1 MSKAMDRIDEAGP
14 AVLDVLAR
22 ICKSNGEAV
31 VTLCRVLSCLRIG
44 KIDADSLREGLE
56 LAIREVDD
64 MAEPYGGPD
73 KFVELMEESREG
85 GVN

>member
-1 MSKAMDRIDEAGP
+1 MKSMDRINEAGP

-22 ICKSNGEAV
+22 ICRSNGEAI

-44 KIDADSLREGLE
+44 KIDAEALREGLE
-56 LAIREVDD
+56 LAIREVDEL
-64 MAEPYGGPD
+64 AGPYGGPD
-73 KFVELMEESREG
+73 KFVDLMERAVDG